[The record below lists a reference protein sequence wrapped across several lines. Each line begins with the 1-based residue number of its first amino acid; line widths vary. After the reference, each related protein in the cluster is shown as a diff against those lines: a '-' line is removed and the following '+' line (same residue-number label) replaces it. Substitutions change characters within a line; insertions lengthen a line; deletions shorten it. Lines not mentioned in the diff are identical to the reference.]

1 MSQSASALLNVCA
14 LALKAWCPD
23 SVGHLCVSGHIS
35 PRKNST
41 RPGDGLNSFVRRR
54 LSRHVSHDFLPPKKF
69 VRGCTHLQLEQSRES
84 PTVYVKPR
92 SFVSTCRRALRE
104 RARSALFFKQIEH
117 VFRLGLRFEIPTT
130 RLHVEQK
137 NMRARSRTK
146 MNDDERASRARSYA
160 QSARRL
166 PDPSRCLAILCT
178 SVSSCNGLS
187 ILTV

>member
-1 MSQSASALLNVCA
+1 VSQSASALLNVCA

-41 RPGDGLNSFVRRR
+41 RPGDGLNSFARRR
-54 LSRHVSHDFLPPKKF
+54 LNRHVSHDFLPPKKF
-69 VRGCTHLQLEQSRES
+69 VRGFTHLQLEQSRES

-92 SFVSTCRRALRE
+92 SFVSTCRRALRD

-146 MNDDERASRARSYA
+146 VNDERARRERAR
-160 QSARRL
+160 RRMRV
-166 PDPSRCLAILCT
+166 D
-178 SVSSCNGLS
+178 
-187 ILTV
+187 